1 MKPIIILVRG
11 VANTGKTCT
20 ILNFFKKSGKSLP
33 KGLKEIKG
41 EIVTIDG
48 IVFGIRTKGDPGSG
62 KETEEVLNDFIADG
76 SVQVIICA
84 SRTFGETLE
93 TVYRFYYNGKVDFV
107 HLLEPFEYEE
117 RANWSKTKLK
127 KLEKTV
133 ERVRELHNL

>member
-20 ILNFFKKSGKSLP
+20 ILNFFKKSGRSLP
-33 KGLKEIKG
+33 KGPKEMEG

-48 IVFGIRTKGDPGSG
+48 IVFGIRTKGDPGSE
-62 KETEEVLNDFIADG
+62 KATAEVLNDFIADG

-84 SRTFGETLE
+84 SRTFGKMLE

-107 HLLEPFEYEE
+107 HLLEPFEREE
-117 RANWSKTKLK
+117 KANWSKTKLK

>member
-20 ILNFFKKSGKSLP
+20 ILNFFKKSGGSLS
-33 KGLKEIKG
+33 KGLKEMER

-48 IVFGIRTKGDPGSG
+48 IVFGIRTKGDPGSE

-84 SRTFGETLE
+84 SRTFGKTLE

-107 HLLEPFEYEE
+107 HLLEPFEREE
-117 RANWSKTKLK
+117 KANWSETKLK